1 MVGTRRNLWV
11 AAGLLASLAV
21 GAALLPSTPWACG
34 LAAVLGLAGVV
45 LLRGNRWRSGAL
57 LASAVAI
64 AVGLLDLMASAMT
77 PAPIGQDIVRTFEPK
92 AWILDDAALGYRLR
106 PSTKVLAHFTRG
118 PETLFRVTYTINP
131 DGTRATPA
139 APAGA
144 DTYLFLGDSFMFGQG
159 LTDGETVP
167 AQFAEASDFKVRTIN
182 FAVPGY
188 APNQWVRALE
198 LGQFDSLTSAPGK
211 VKAVVTWIIPHHLDR
226 VAGEQEWLGA
236 APRYVIEGGVPR
248 HTGTFTA
255 NRLRNPLEGLR
266 HVAGEQ
272 FAFVKAIGQR
282 QRQEEE
288 IELFIALMLRLQTLA
303 RERLGAPL
311 IAIYTWP
318 DRPDAQT
325 DRGTFSPPQLI
336 AAIDRL
342 REKGL
347 PLLRVYDLTAGI
359 DPNLVTIP
367 HDGHPSALTDR
378 LIAGE
383 LKRRLLPPSQ
393 PQSQ

>member
-11 AAGLLASLAV
+11 MAALLAGLAI
-21 GAALLPSTPWACG
+21 GAALLPSATWVCG
-34 LAAVLGLAGVV
+34 LAVVLGLAAVV
-45 LLRGNRWRSGAL
+45 LLRGDRWRSGAL
-57 LASAVAI
+57 LASALAVAI
-64 AVGLLDLMASAMT
+64 GLLDLVAGWMA
-77 PAPIGQDIVRTFEPK
+77 PAPIGHDIVRSFEPK
-92 AWILDDAALGYRLR
+92 AWMLDDAVLGYRLR
-106 PSTKVLAHFTRG
+106 PATKVLAHSTRG

-131 DGTRATPA
+131 DGTRLTPA

-159 LTDGETVP
+159 LADGETLP
-167 AQFAEASDFKVRTIN
+167 AQFAQANDFKVRAVN

-198 LGQFDSLTSAPGK
+198 TGMFDALARPPGK

-236 APRYVIEGGVPR
+236 APRYVVEGGVPR
-248 HTGTFTA
+248 HTGSFTE
-255 NRLRNPLEGLR
+255 NRLANPLEGLR
-266 HVAGEQ
+266 YLASGQ
-272 FAFVKAIGQR
+272 LAFVKAIGER
-282 QRQEEE
+282 QRQDAQA
-288 IELFIALMLRLQTLA
+288 ELFIALMLRLQTLA

-318 DRPDAQT
+318 DRPEPSG
-325 DRGTFSPPQLI
+325 DRASFSQPQLV
-336 AAIDRL
+336 AMIDRL
-342 REKGL
+342 RATGL
-347 PLLRVYDLTAGI
+347 PLLRVYDLMDGI

-383 LKRRLLPPSQ
+383 LKRRLLPQ
-393 PQSQ
+393 